1 MQKFGIGQPAKRFED
16 NRLLSGEG
24 QYVEDIELD
33 GQTFASFV
41 RSPHAHAEI
50 ISIDTSEAESMP
62 GVLGIYTVKDLK
74 AEGIGNIPC
83 LAPANNKDG
92 SPCIM
97 PPRPALTESKVR
109 HVGDAIAIVVA
120 ETREK
125 AIDASE
131 QVLVEYEIL
140 SAAVETDRTDSANSD
155 QMKKFK

>member
-1 MQKFGIGQPAKRFED
+1 MQKFGIGQPATRFED
-16 NRLLSGEG
+16 NRLLSGKG

-33 GQTFASFV
+33 NQTFAAFV
-41 RSPHAHAEI
+41 RSPHAHAKI
-50 ISIDTSEAESMP
+50 VSIDTSDAESMP
-62 GVLGIYTVKDLK
+62 GVLGIFSVEDLK

-97 PPRPALTESKVR
+97 PPRPALAEGKVR

-125 AIDASE
+125 AIAASE
-131 QVLVEYEIL
+131 QVFVDYECYL
-140 SAAVETDRTDSANSD
+140 P
-155 QMKKFK
+155 Q